1 MGSCR
6 PDVILLNWRFRIC
19 DRVNLRALRMGLL
32 LQFVKESSG
41 KLRAA
46 VAFEIGLGLNA
57 ESFRS
62 TEDISECLLIIA
74 SSVLFLQKLARVRVK
89 YYEAATALCI
99 GRGCEIVPFVGSD
112 VKPAFG

>member
-6 PDVILLNWRFRIC
+6 LDVILLNWRFRIC
-19 DRVNLRALRMGLL
+19 DRVNLRALWMGLL

-46 VAFEIGLGLNA
+46 VSFEIGLGLNA

-74 SSVLFLQKLARVRVK
+74 SSVLFLQNWPVSESNILRLQLPFALAVAAKSFLSSAVR
-89 YYEAATALCI
+89 
-99 GRGCEIVPFVGSD
+99 
-112 VKPAFG
+112 